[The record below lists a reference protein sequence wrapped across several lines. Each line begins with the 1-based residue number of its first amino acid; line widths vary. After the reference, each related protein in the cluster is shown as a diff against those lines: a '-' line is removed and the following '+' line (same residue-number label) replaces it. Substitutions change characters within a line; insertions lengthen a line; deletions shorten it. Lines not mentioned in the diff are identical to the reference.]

1 MGLELI
7 NELKKQ
13 KKMTSEELAR
23 QSGVPLG
30 TLNKILNG
38 STKDPKIE
46 TFRALCPVL
55 GCTLDDLAE
64 TEEESVEGLLR
75 KLAKKKPHT
84 AVLMGSGGDGGQE
97 VREISQEKYQKIL
110 KMLEIIDDEESRK

>member
-38 STKDPKIE
+38 TTKDPKIE
-46 TFRALCPVL
+46 TLRALCPVL
-55 GCTLDDLAE
+55 GCTLDDLA
-64 TEEESVEGLLR
+64 
-75 KLAKKKPHT
+75 
-84 AVLMGSGGDGGQE
+84 
-97 VREISQEKYQKIL
+97 
-110 KMLEIIDDEESRK
+110 